1 MLHMTP
7 DKSCQRASG
16 AGVVHSGQLPTLS
29 RGQQRDRQTT
39 NHTYEQF
46 VPRLWEEIIHRDTG
60 NMQNPRTKV
69 ASQMVDL
76 IPGPS
81 HCEATVLTHWN
92 LKKINKFKK
101 KITHAPAYWTKSKIR
116 NIFTENFSHLR
127 GSFKQEGRW
136 AVFTE
141 GALIRHHHRW
151 SAIFCAKVSHC
162 GFAPQVT
169 FVFFFLIMLKRKKD
183 PDFHYY
189 QIFSLIVTIEQ

>member
-101 KITHAPAYWTKSKIR
+101 KSHMHLPIEQKAKSEIFLLRILVTCEAPLSRKAGELFSLKEPWLGITIGDQP
-116 NIFTENFSHLR
+116 FSVQRFPTVDLHLR
-127 GSFKQEGRW
+127 
-136 AVFTE
+136 
-141 GALIRHHHRW
+141 
-151 SAIFCAKVSHC
+151 
-162 GFAPQVT
+162 
-169 FVFFFLIMLKRKKD
+169 
-183 PDFHYY
+183 
-189 QIFSLIVTIEQ
+189 